1 MKVSQIMM
9 RLPFKIRDFIKDLP
23 LRPTIGMA
31 LVIGLSLP
39 IAISAWRGLAERREA
54 LLQNLADEHAR
65 LVEILA
71 IGLQTPIWDVR
82 PDAAKPLIDVIMT
95 DDRVTAIRVSAP
107 VLPQPLVA
115 GAPGTESDSVSALE
129 RPVVRDGE
137 QIGTV
142 RIEMTS
148 ASIEAAASRQGWQA
162 ALTAIFQIGFG
173 LLLIFPLIR
182 FKVLTPVRRLV
193 DQSREL
199 AAGRLNQ
206 PFTWKRQDE
215 LGALGR
221 SFETTRHSLESLFSD
236 LEQRNAELGARE
248 AELRQQTRV
257 LRATLDNMNDGI
269 TLIDRDL
276 RLLAWNDRFVEMF
289 RFSADEV
296 REGRS
301 IAELHPMW
309 IKKAGFS
316 EREIANITDR
326 MKEGFQRGNPLSTQI
341 ETPDGQVIL
350 FRRRPMPDGG
360 FVSTYTDVTEQL
372 RARQKADDTLQLL
385 NAVMDAVPAIMHVKD
400 RELRYEFVNRYFLD
414 LFGLQREEVL
424 GRKLTDVLRP
434 EWLVEF
440 RDLGPEVIS
449 TGDALPFYEMAI
461 YRPRGQRVVMLGT
474 KVPLLDAHGDVSH
487 VVTFEIDITDRKRIQ
502 QALSDS
508 EELYRLLVDLSP
520 YGIVLHDANGIL
532 FMNPAGCR
540 ILGASGPDA
549 IIGHNYLE
557 FIAASDREDAEHR
570 LKHILERGE
579 SLEQAERQ
587 LVTVDGREIDVAT
600 SGVPFNRGGQRLAL
614 IIIVD
619 ITEMKR
625 AQEEIAR
632 QREALH
638 QAEKISAFGSL
649 LAGVAHELNN
659 PLSVV
664 VGRATMLAETD
675 LEPSVATGIA
685 RIKAAAERCAGIVKT
700 FLAMARQQP
709 PERVHVRIDA
719 LIDSSLDLLAYGL
732 KSSGIRVVKT
742 LPPDLPGTMADPD
755 QLMQVFSNLLINAK
769 QAMDDWHGPR
779 ELSIAPRYDH
789 EANKIHITVSD
800 SGPGIPELTLRR
812 VFDPF
817 FTTKHVG
824 VGTGIGL
831 AVCRGIVE
839 AHGGT
844 ITAENRESGGAR
856 FVVTLP
862 VIADAA
868 DHDGAIAAESAEDA
882 GRNRLLIVDDE
893 VEIRSM
899 LSEILAADGHV
910 VEEAVD
916 GRDALAR
923 LSEKPFDLV
932 ISDLI
937 MPVLDGAGMYDELCR
952 RHPDAVKRL
961 VFITGDTLSPATRR
975 FLKRAKRPVIEKPF
989 VPDEAR
995 SVVRQALSDANPLDK
1010 GAQIRPWIG

>member
-1 MKVSQIMM
+1 M
-9 RLPFKIRDFIKDLP
+9 DFP
-23 LRPTIGMA
+23 LRSAIAVA
-31 LVIGLSLP
+31 LIIGLVLPVSLV
-39 IAISAWRGLAERREA
+39 AWREVSVRREKLFDTLAQDHIRIVETLAEGMQA
-54 LLQNLADEHAR
+54 
-65 LVEILA
+65 
-71 IGLQTPIWDVR
+71 PIWDVR
-82 PDAAKPLIDVIMT
+82 PDQAEPLIDVIMT
-95 DDRVTAIRVSAP
+95 DNRVTAVSISAP
-107 VLPQPLVA
+107 VLPNTLVA
-115 GAPGTESDSVSALE
+115 GTPDAKGAGILALE
-129 RPVVRDGE
+129 RPVMRKGE

-148 ASIEAAASRQGWQA
+148 APIEAEATRQGWQA
-162 ALTAIFQIGFG
+162 VLTAFFQIAFG

-182 FKVLTPVRRLV
+182 FKVLAPVGRLL

-221 SFETTRHSLESLFSD
+221 SFETTRQSLESLFSD

-276 RLLAWNDRFVEMF
+276 RLLAWNDRFVEIF
-289 RFSADEV
+289 RFAADEI

-301 IAELHPMW
+301 ISELHPIW
-309 IKKAGFS
+309 IQRAGFS
-316 EREIANITDR
+316 ERKIATITDR
-326 MKEGFQRGNPLSTQI
+326 LREGFQRGNPLSTQI

-360 FVSTYTDVTEQL
+360 FVSTYTDVTEQV

-424 GRKLTDVLRP
+424 GRKLTDVLRS

-440 RDLGPEVIS
+440 QDLGPEVIS
-449 TGDALPFYEMAI
+449 TGEALPFYEMAI
-461 YRPRGQRVVMLGT
+461 HRPRGQRVIMLGT

-532 FMNPAGCR
+532 FVNPAGCR
-540 ILGASGPDA
+540 ILGASEPDA

-557 FIAASDREDAEHR
+557 FIATSDRKEAEER
-570 LKHILERGE
+570 LKQILERGE
-579 SLEQAERQ
+579 SLEQAERH
-587 LVTVDGREIDVAT
+587 LVSLDGREIDVAT
-600 SGVPFNRGGQRLAL
+600 SGVPFNRGDQRLAL

-625 AQEEIAR
+625 AEEEIAR

-675 LEPSVATGIA
+675 LEPTVASGIA
-685 RIKAAAERCAGIVKT
+685 KIRAAAERCAAIVKT

-779 ELSIAPRYDH
+779 ELSIAPRYDR
-789 EANKIHITVSD
+789 EASKIQIMVSD
-800 SGPGIPELTLRR
+800 TGPGIPEETLRR

-824 VGTGIGL
+824 AGTGIGL

-868 DHDGAIAAESAEDA
+868 HHDDSMLAEDPEEA

-899 LSEILAADGHV
+899 LSEILATDGPV

-923 LSEKPFDLV
+923 LSEKRFDLV

-937 MPVLDGAGMYDELCR
+937 MPVLDGAGLYDELCR
-952 RHPDAVKRL
+952 RHPDVVKRL
-961 VFITGDTLSPATRR
+961 VFITGDTLSPATRQ
-975 FLKRAKRPVIEKPF
+975 FLKRAKRPGIEKPF
-989 VPDEAR
+989 VPEEAR
-995 SVVRQALSDANPLDK
+995 SVVRHALSEANPLEK
-1010 GAQIRPWIG
+1010 GAQNRPQIG